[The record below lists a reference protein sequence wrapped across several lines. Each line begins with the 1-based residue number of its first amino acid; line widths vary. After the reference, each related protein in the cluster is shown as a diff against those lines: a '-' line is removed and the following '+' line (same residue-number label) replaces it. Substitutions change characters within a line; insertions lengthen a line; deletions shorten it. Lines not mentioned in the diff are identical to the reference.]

1 MVDQR
6 LPGRIIRGFF
16 FLSII
21 LVIFNQRRGT
31 NVSTEYFVHVTS
43 LDYFSDIPFY

>member
-6 LPGRIIRGFF
+6 LPGRIIVI

-21 LVIFNQRRGT
+21 LVIFNHRRGT
-31 NVSTEYFVHVTS
+31 NVFTEYFVHVTS